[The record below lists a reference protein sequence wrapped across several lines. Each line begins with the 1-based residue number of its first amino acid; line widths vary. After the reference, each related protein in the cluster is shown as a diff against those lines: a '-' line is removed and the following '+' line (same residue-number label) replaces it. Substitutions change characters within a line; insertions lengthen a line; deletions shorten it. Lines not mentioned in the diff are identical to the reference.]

1 MPETLYVP
9 EIDID
14 IPLPNGAVEA
24 FPELSPA
31 QELSMRARTVKLISD
46 LSGIPIIPDQE
57 NKDQAMMIAKAM
69 MENPKLRPEFSK
81 YANETM
87 AFLAGLVQ
95 QTNCQIVDELSE
107 LKNYVVNKLLMEVE
121 NASSSKDRIAA
132 LRILGE
138 VDGVDA
144 YKRRSEVTMQVKP
157 IAEVEQELKS
167 YIDALEV
174 RVLEHQV
181 VPIKHWPHT
190 RFAR

>member
-14 IPLPNGAVEA
+14 IPLPKGAVEA

-181 VPIKHWPHT
+181 EPIKH
-190 RFAR
+190 